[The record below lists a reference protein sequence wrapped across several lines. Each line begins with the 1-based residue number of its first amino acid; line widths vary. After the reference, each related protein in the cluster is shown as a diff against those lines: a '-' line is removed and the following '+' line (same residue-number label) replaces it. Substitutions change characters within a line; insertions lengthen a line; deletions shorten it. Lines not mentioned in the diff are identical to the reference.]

1 MSTGRHTG
9 RHGALTRP
17 PRGGILRL
25 SMPDTPIQIDLSATD
40 PEISRLERHSF
51 VNLIN
56 VIHAELQLVERMVDA
71 PGSLRSA
78 IHLAE
83 AASRAF
89 KESRVARRHLGEFV
103 RFASLIES
111 DLEETLAEAG
121 EAAHED
127 DVREACSILRTVL
140 PDAHLRVHE
149 VVARHRLPWPERAF
163 DPADL
168 TAVLA
173 ERDVEVTI
181 EAPAPELRLPDGID
195 LALVAMADSAEREA
209 GVGRVAIEQE
219 DVTRITVSGSAPSD
233 YFAPLTGHLRPSE
246 LHAILADRGE
256 PLRGAIQLVYYA
268 VPDGGAWI
276 AGSGDGEF
284 ALRAE
289 LPPPTTIDQTD

>member
-1 MSTGRHTG
+1 
-9 RHGALTRP
+9 
-17 PRGGILRL
+17 
-25 SMPDTPIQIDLSATD
+25 MPDTPIQIDLSATD
-40 PEISRLERHSF
+40 PEIARLERHSF

-56 VIHAELQLVERMVDA
+56 VIHAELQLVERMVGA

-89 KESRVARRHLGEFV
+89 KESRVARRHLGELV

-168 TAVLA
+168 TAILA
-173 ERDVEVTI
+173 ERDIEITI
-181 EAPAPELRLPDGID
+181 EASTPELRLPDGID
-195 LALVAMADSAEREA
+195 LALATMADNDGREA
-209 GVGRVAIEQE
+209 SVERFAIEQD
-219 DVTRITVSGSAPSD
+219 DVTRVTVAGSAPSD

-246 LHAILADRGE
+246 LHAILAERGE
-256 PLRGAIQLVYYA
+256 PLRGAILLVYYA
-268 VPDGGAWI
+268 VPDGGVWI
-276 AGSGDGEF
+276 AGNEDGRF
-284 ALRAE
+284 ALHAE
-289 LPPPTTIDQTD
+289 LSPSDTTDDSD